1 MIGPAMIRAAMIRAA
16 AALRRDHR
24 GASLVEF
31 ALVAHLILLPLA
43 GTFDLG
49 ALFLTQR
56 GLTWGVE
63 AAARYASVNSTTA
76 TTAAITA
83 RFAAA
88 AGPSMGAA
96 ATAATT
102 VSIAY
107 APADAVGGS
116 VTVTASYPWSGV
128 LALGGIAPR
137 TLTASQTLIIQH

>member
-1 MIGPAMIRAAMIRAA
+1 MIRTMRRTRPPL
-16 AALRRDHR
+16 LRDRH

-49 ALFLTQR
+49 ALFLAQR

-63 AAARYASVNSTTA
+63 AAARYASVNSATASTT
-76 TTAAITA
+76 TITA

-96 ATAATT
+96 AAAAST

-107 APADAVGGS
+107 TPANSVGGS
-116 VTVTASYPWSGV
+116 VTVTASYPWSGL
-128 LALGGIAPR
+128 LALGGITPR